1 MAVTYSVGDSDDR
14 PWGRWEVL
22 AIGTTYVCKRITV
35 KPGGKL
41 SLQLH
46 HHRQE
51 HWTVVEG
58 NGLVTCGDDVTE
70 VSPGSHIFIPV
81 ETKHRIENPGNVDVI
96 FIEVQQGDHLDEDD
110 IVRLEDVY
118 GR

>member
-1 MAVTYSVGDSDDR
+1 MTVKYTVGDADER

-22 AIGTTYVCKRITV
+22 ATGESYVCKRITV
-35 KPGGKL
+35 TPGGKL

-51 HWTVVEG
+51 HWTIVEG
-58 NGLVTCGDDVTE
+58 HAVVTCGEEQRNVGP
-70 VSPGSHIFIPV
+70 SSHIFIPL
-81 ETKHRIENPGNVDVI
+81 ETKHRIENPGSTDVV

-110 IVRLEDVY
+110 IVRLEDIY